1 MFQYLES
8 HMNYKHACMNSRIYI
23 RDGKLVSDAKV
34 SDENPPEYKFRDGN
48 PSENIDWYQFETGK

>member
-1 MFQYLES
+1 
-8 HMNYKHACMNSRIYI
+8 MNYKHACMNSRIYI

-48 PSENIDWYQFETGK
+48 PSENID